1 MQPSIMSGRMKFL
14 DRQDELSRLDKL
26 ARSSGLAVVFGRRRV
41 GKTRLLLEWVARHDG
56 VYFVADQSSALLQRE
71 AFASALGRRL
81 PGFADVTYPS
91 WRGLLDR
98 LVADARLRKFKG
110 PVVIDELP
118 YLVATSPELPSVLQ
132 AWLDHEARSMSVAL
146 AGSSQRMMQGLAL
159 DASAPLYGRA
169 SEVLEVH
176 PLGPAW
182 VAHGFPSLSAWERL
196 QLWTCAGG
204 VPRYWELLERERGPL
219 LDRLERMALDP
230 MGPLHQEPDRLLL
243 EEDPPAVDLRPLLEA
258 IGGGAHRLSEIA
270 ARIGKPA
277 TSLSRPFERLLGL
290 GLVRREVPFGETP
303 RDTRR
308 SLYRLA
314 DPFLRAW
321 FRLVAPQRGLMLT
334 SSSSERRAHAATVFP
349 HLIGEAWEE
358 LARQSVPA
366 LGLRGHFGASKS
378 WLPAARWWQ
387 GNAPEWDVVSA
398 NTDGTRL
405 LLGEV
410 KAWER
415 PASLATLRGAAK
427 ALKARQPPMLRDRPS
442 KVTWSLFV
450 PRIAS
455 GVPSVVEEVHV
466 VTANDVLLPTR
477 AR

>member
-1 MQPSIMSGRMKFL
+1 MSGCMKFL
-14 DRQDELSRLDKL
+14 DRHDELGRLDKL

-71 AFASALGRRL
+71 ALATALGRRL

-91 WRGLLDR
+91 WRGLFER
-98 LVADARLRKFKG
+98 LTADARLRRFNG
-110 PVVIDELP
+110 PIVIDELP

-132 AWLDHEARSMSVAL
+132 AWVDHGARTLSLAL

-176 PLGPAW
+176 PLGPEW
-182 VAHGFPSLSAWERL
+182 LAHGFPSLSAWERL
-196 QLWTCAGG
+196 QLWSCAGG
-204 VPRYWELLERERGPL
+204 VPRYWELFERERGPV
-219 LDRLERMALDP
+219 LDRLERIALDP

-258 IGGGAHRLSEIA
+258 IGGGAHRLGEIA
-270 ARIGKPA
+270 SRIGRPA
-277 TSLSRPFERLLGL
+277 TALSRAFERMVGL
-290 GLVRREVPFGETP
+290 GLVRREVPFGESP
-303 RDTRR
+303 KDTRR

-334 SSSSERRAHAATVFP
+334 STPIERRVHAATAFP
-349 HLIGEAWEE
+349 HLIAEAWEE
-358 LARQSVPA
+358 LARQSVPS
-366 LGLRGHFGASKS
+366 LGLRGRFGREKS

-387 GNAPEWDVVSA
+387 GNAPEWDVVSSSS
-398 NTDGTRL
+398 DGTQL

-415 PASLATLRGAAK
+415 PATLASLRGAAK
-427 ALKARQPPMLRDRPS
+427 ALKARQPPALRDSPS
-442 KVTWSLFV
+442 TVSWSLFV
-450 PRIAS
+450 PRVAS
-455 GVPSVVEEVHV
+455 GVPSVVEGVHL
-466 VTANDVLLPTR
+466 VTANDVFLPARTR
-477 AR
+477 